1 MAHGHVFISVFS
13 REAPTR
19 VHGRCCLRTRSG
31 SGRTSPFLC
40 CLRTRSGSGRTSPFL
55 CCLRTRS
62 GSGRTS
68 PFLCCLR
75 TRSGSGRTSPF
86 LCREQHGD
94 AMFGLLWGC
103 EHDSP

>member
-68 PFLCCLR
+68 PFLC
-75 TRSGSGRTSPF
+75 
-86 LCREQHGD
+86 REQHGD